1 MPNYQN
7 GKIYA
12 IKSYQTEKKYI
23 GSTTQQLCVRLGKH
37 RTDFKDN
44 KGTAKNILQYDD
56 YYIELIENY
65 ACNNKEELEKR
76 ERFYIQEN
84 INNCVNVRLPT
95 RKQKEY
101 RELNK
106 DKKKEYDI
114 QYRELNKDKIKQS
127 NIQYQEENREI
138 LRQKKA
144 EYNEAN
150 REIKNQK
157 GIEYYNNNKQNI
169 LEKLKEKYTCEC
181 GAITTISHKSRHEK
195 TNKHLNF
202 YISI

>member
-65 ACNNKEELEKR
+65 ACNNKEELEQR
-76 ERFYIQEN
+76 ERHYIQEN

-114 QYRELNKDKIKQS
+114 QYRELNKDKIKQ
-127 NIQYQEENREI
+127 NAIQYQEENREI

-157 GIEYYNNNKQNI
+157 GIEYYEANREKILNLNKQKHI
-169 LEKLKEKYTCEC
+169 CICGIEYTQ
-181 GAITTISHKSRHEK
+181 GHKSRHEK
-195 TNKHLNF
+195 TKKHQSFVNPN
-202 YISI
+202 

>member
-7 GKIYA
+7 GKIYT

-23 GSTTQQLCVRLGKH
+23 VSTTQQLCVRLGKH
-37 RTDFKDN
+37 RIDFKDN

-65 ACNNKEELEKR
+65 ACNNKEELEQR

-101 RELNK
+101 KELNK
-106 DKKKEYDI
+106 ESIKQYQK
-114 QYRELNKDKIKQS
+114 QYRELNKDKIKQ
-127 NIQYQEENREI
+127 NAIQYQQENKEI

-157 GIEYYNNNKQNI
+157 GIEYYEVNREKI
-169 LEKLKEKYTCEC
+169 LNFNKEKHICICGIEYTQ
-181 GAITTISHKSRHEK
+181 GHKSRHEK
-195 TNKHLNF
+195 TKKHQSFVN
-202 YISI
+202 SN

>member
-95 RKQKEY
+95 RTQIEYIEDNKEKIKERQKQYK
-101 RELNK
+101 ELNK
-106 DKKKEYDI
+106 EKIKEYT
-114 QYRELNKDKIKQS
+114 IK
-127 NIQYQEENREI
+127 YQEENREI
-138 LRQKKA
+138 LIQKKT

-150 REIKNQK
+150 KEIRNIKA
-157 GIEYYNNNKQNI
+157 IEYYNNNKVII
-169 LEKLKEKYTCEC
+169 LNRIKEKYTCEC
-181 GAITTISHKSRHEK
+181 GTITSINHKSRHEK
-195 TNKHLNF
+195 TKKHLNYF
-202 YISI
+202 N

>member
-12 IKSYQTEKKYI
+12 IKSYKTENIYI

-37 RTDFKDN
+37 RVDYKDN

-65 ACNNKEELEKR
+65 ACNNKEELEQR

-95 RKQKEY
+95 RTTKE
-101 RELNK
+101 
-106 DKKKEYDI
+106 
-114 QYRELNKDKIKQS
+114 YRELNKDKIKQN

-169 LEKLKEKYTCEC
+169 LEKHKEKYTCEC

-195 TNKHLNF
+195 TIKHLNF
-202 YISI
+202 FQ